1 MFFFGIFTKKKVRD
15 RWVPLVCIL
24 APVLTLILDLNS
36 AAWFGGYTFS
46 HERLILNALFT
57 ALGMWMLTKKD

>member
-1 MFFFGIFTKKKVRD
+1 M
-15 RWVPLVCIL
+15 PLVCII
-24 APVLTLILDLNS
+24 APILTLILDLNS

-57 ALGMWMLTKKD
+57 ALGMWLLTKPAKE